1 MLKKIKKYP
10 SEEPMRNDVN
20 STNCTNKYSQ
30 VENVMKKVLFTLG
43 LLFTTAVIAD
53 DRPVADKDLIAELTQ
68 YCTELA
74 EEDGTDGK
82 ELKVFLSII
91 IYKSILMTH
100 KLYIYL
106 TNTYLV

>member
-1 MLKKIKKYP
+1 MK
-10 SEEPMRNDVN
+10 NDVN
-20 STNCTNKYSQ
+20 STNCINEYSQ
-30 VENVMKKVLFTLG
+30 VENVMKTVLFTLG

-82 ELKVFLSII
+82 ELKVFLLECINEELESED
-91 IYKSILMTH
+91 YQPLS
-100 KLYIYL
+100 KL
-106 TNTYLV
+106 N